1 MQSLRAI
8 VFLAFATFA
17 SVLPAQ
23 EVAQNPVVTVDLER
37 LVSETQIGQY
47 LSFQM
52 SEEAQ
57 RLQAEFDAIEAEL
70 SAEEADLI
78 KKREILDLDE
88 FRVLAKAF
96 DEKAVRLRQ
105 EQQAKIQAIT
115 AESSRRRQDLLR
127 SFVPVLSQVMRDRGA
142 TVLLDRR
149 SVVLDT
155 KFEFEMPL
163 TCDVLLGDSLGEMHF
178 YLALADQVGV
188 GGGFA
193 PQGSHNIIE
202 PLSQCKPT
210 IVGPNTW
217 TIDFP
222 AVEAIEAGVVRQV
235 SPDEL
240 ADALLDL
247 SEYAS
252 ADEFAS
258 VMGGSVEKTLDA
270 VSDFMER

>member
-8 VFLAFATFA
+8 ILLTFATFA

-23 EVAQNPVVTVDLER
+23 EAAQNPVVTVDLER

-57 RLQAEFDAIEAEL
+57 SLQAELDAIEAEL
-70 SAEEADLI
+70 SAEEDDLI

-115 AESSRRRQDLLR
+115 EESSRRRQDLLH
-127 SFVPVLSQVMRDRGA
+127 SLVPVLSQVMRDRGA

-149 SVVLDT
+149 SVVLD
-155 KFEFEMPL
+155 
-163 TCDVLLGDSLGEMHF
+163 D
-178 YLALADQVGV
+178 
-188 GGGFA
+188 
-193 PQGSHNIIE
+193 
-202 PLSQCKPT
+202 
-210 IVGPNTW
+210 
-217 TIDFP
+217 
-222 AVEAIEAGVVRQV
+222 R
-235 SPDEL
+235 
-240 ADALLDL
+240 
-247 SEYAS
+247 
-252 ADEFAS
+252 AS
-258 VMGGSVEKTLDA
+258 VDITDVAIMIIDQNTTETDA
-270 VSDFMER
+270 VTDLETPAEPNVQE

>member
-8 VFLAFATFA
+8 VLLTFAIFA

-57 RLQAEFDAIEAEL
+57 SLQAELDAIEAEL
-70 SAEEADLI
+70 SAEEEDLI
-78 KKREILDLDE
+78 KKRETLDLNE

-105 EQQAKIQAIT
+105 EQQAKIQTINE
-115 AESSRRRQDLLR
+115 ESSRRRQDLLR

-149 SVVLDT
+149 SVVLD
-155 KFEFEMPL
+155 
-163 TCDVLLGDSLGEMHF
+163 D
-178 YLALADQVGV
+178 
-188 GGGFA
+188 
-193 PQGSHNIIE
+193 
-202 PLSQCKPT
+202 
-210 IVGPNTW
+210 
-217 TIDFP
+217 
-222 AVEAIEAGVVRQV
+222 R
-235 SPDEL
+235 
-240 ADALLDL
+240 
-247 SEYAS
+247 
-252 ADEFAS
+252 AS
-258 VMGGSVEKTLDA
+258 VDITDVAIMIIDQNTTETDAPTNLETPADPSVQE
-270 VSDFMER
+270 

>member
-8 VFLAFATFA
+8 VFLTFATFA

-47 LSFQM
+47 LWSQM

-57 RLQAEFDAIEAEL
+57 NLQAELDAIEAEL
-70 SAEEADLI
+70 SAEEDDLI
-78 KKREILDLDE
+78 KKRETLDLDE

-115 AESSRRRQDLLR
+115 EESSRRRQDLLR

-149 SVVLDT
+149 SVVLD
-155 KFEFEMPL
+155 
-163 TCDVLLGDSLGEMHF
+163 D
-178 YLALADQVGV
+178 
-188 GGGFA
+188 
-193 PQGSHNIIE
+193 
-202 PLSQCKPT
+202 
-210 IVGPNTW
+210 
-217 TIDFP
+217 
-222 AVEAIEAGVVRQV
+222 R
-235 SPDEL
+235 
-240 ADALLDL
+240 
-247 SEYAS
+247 
-252 ADEFAS
+252 AS
-258 VMGGSVEKTLDA
+258 VDITDVAIMIIDQNTTETDTSTDLETSAEPSVQE
-270 VSDFMER
+270 

>member
-8 VFLAFATFA
+8 ILLTFATFA

-23 EVAQNPVVTVDLER
+23 EAAQNPVVTVDLER

-57 RLQAEFDAIEAEL
+57 SLQAELDAIEAEL
-70 SAEEADLI
+70 SAEEDDLI

-115 AESSRRRQDLLR
+115 EESSRRRQDLLR

-149 SVVLDT
+149 SVVLD
-155 KFEFEMPL
+155 
-163 TCDVLLGDSLGEMHF
+163 D
-178 YLALADQVGV
+178 
-188 GGGFA
+188 
-193 PQGSHNIIE
+193 
-202 PLSQCKPT
+202 
-210 IVGPNTW
+210 
-217 TIDFP
+217 
-222 AVEAIEAGVVRQV
+222 R
-235 SPDEL
+235 
-240 ADALLDL
+240 
-247 SEYAS
+247 
-252 ADEFAS
+252 AS
-258 VMGGSVEKTLDA
+258 VDITDDA
-270 VSDFMER
+270 IMIIDQNTTETDAATDLETPAEPNVQE

>member
-8 VFLAFATFA
+8 VLLAFATLA

-23 EVAQNPVVTVDLER
+23 EAAQNPVVTVDLER

-57 RLQAEFDAIEAEL
+57 RLQAELDAIEAEL
-70 SAEEADLI
+70 SAEEDDLI
-78 KKREILDLDE
+78 KKRETLDLDE

-115 AESSRRRQDLLR
+115 EESSRRRQDLLR

-149 SVVLDT
+149 SVGLD
-155 KFEFEMPL
+155 
-163 TCDVLLGDSLGEMHF
+163 D
-178 YLALADQVGV
+178 
-188 GGGFA
+188 
-193 PQGSHNIIE
+193 
-202 PLSQCKPT
+202 
-210 IVGPNTW
+210 
-217 TIDFP
+217 
-222 AVEAIEAGVVRQV
+222 R
-235 SPDEL
+235 
-240 ADALLDL
+240 
-247 SEYAS
+247 
-252 ADEFAS
+252 AS
-258 VMGGSVEKTLDA
+258 VDITDVAIMIIDQKRPKQTPRQIWKHLQNPVFRNRWLAPSIIA
-270 VSDFMER
+270 C

>member
-1 MQSLRAI
+1 MQSLRSI
-8 VFLAFATFA
+8 VLLVLATFA

-23 EVAQNPVVTVDLER
+23 EAAQNPVVTVDLER

-47 LSFQM
+47 LSFQR

-115 AESSRRRQDLLR
+115 EESSRRRQDLLR

-149 SVVLDT
+149 SVVLD
-155 KFEFEMPL
+155 
-163 TCDVLLGDSLGEMHF
+163 D
-178 YLALADQVGV
+178 
-188 GGGFA
+188 
-193 PQGSHNIIE
+193 
-202 PLSQCKPT
+202 
-210 IVGPNTW
+210 
-217 TIDFP
+217 
-222 AVEAIEAGVVRQV
+222 R
-235 SPDEL
+235 
-240 ADALLDL
+240 
-247 SEYAS
+247 
-252 ADEFAS
+252 AS
-258 VMGGSVEKTLDA
+258 VDITDVAIMIIDQNTTETDTSTDLETAAEPRVQE
-270 VSDFMER
+270 

>member
-8 VFLAFATFA
+8 ILLTFATFA

-23 EVAQNPVVTVDLER
+23 EAAQNPVVTVDLER

-57 RLQAEFDAIEAEL
+57 SLQTELDAIEAEL
-70 SAEEADLI
+70 SAEEDDLI

-115 AESSRRRQDLLR
+115 EESSRRRQDLLR

-149 SVVLDT
+149 SVVLD
-155 KFEFEMPL
+155 
-163 TCDVLLGDSLGEMHF
+163 D
-178 YLALADQVGV
+178 
-188 GGGFA
+188 
-193 PQGSHNIIE
+193 
-202 PLSQCKPT
+202 
-210 IVGPNTW
+210 
-217 TIDFP
+217 
-222 AVEAIEAGVVRQV
+222 R
-235 SPDEL
+235 
-240 ADALLDL
+240 
-247 SEYAS
+247 
-252 ADEFAS
+252 AS
-258 VMGGSVEKTLDA
+258 VDITDVAIMIIDQNTTETDA
-270 VSDFMER
+270 VTDLETPAEPNVQE

>member
-8 VFLAFATFA
+8 VLLTFAIFA

-57 RLQAEFDAIEAEL
+57 SLQAELDVIEAEL
-70 SAEEADLI
+70 SAEEEDLI
-78 KKREILDLDE
+78 KKRETLDLNE

-105 EQQAKIQAIT
+105 EQQAKIQTINE
-115 AESSRRRQDLLR
+115 ESSRRRQDLLR

-149 SVVLDT
+149 SVVLD
-155 KFEFEMPL
+155 
-163 TCDVLLGDSLGEMHF
+163 D
-178 YLALADQVGV
+178 
-188 GGGFA
+188 
-193 PQGSHNIIE
+193 
-202 PLSQCKPT
+202 
-210 IVGPNTW
+210 
-217 TIDFP
+217 
-222 AVEAIEAGVVRQV
+222 R
-235 SPDEL
+235 
-240 ADALLDL
+240 
-247 SEYAS
+247 
-252 ADEFAS
+252 AS
-258 VMGGSVEKTLDA
+258 VDITDVAIMIIDQNTTETDA
-270 VSDFMER
+270 PTNLETPADPSDQE